1 MSNVQNDIPDIGREY
16 IEFLKEK
23 KQATSSN
30 ILMYGSTVYGMVSH
44 DLDISFIVRSF
55 NQEEYEKIRER
66 TIEFQTSHNMELD
79 QEVPYSSKLVYTDSD
94 VEFMLKNTPFQRVNG
109 IYVISP
115 IEKTPEF
122 LSSKEMKYRLLLNIL
137 TTRSILLQGDKAKI
151 EAYKQKAWDLLVQVI
166 ISYNQLSEIDIDH
179 FLKLLYRDEKSN
191 QEGEMFLG
199 YKTNIRQ
206 KQLDLEEDCE
216 RTLERLA
223 KEGKIKKQSSRKFSI
238 NEQWER

>member
-1 MSNVQNDIPDIGREY
+1 
-16 IEFLKEK
+16 
-23 KQATSSN
+23 
-30 ILMYGSTVYGMVSH
+30 
-44 DLDISFIVRSF
+44 
-55 NQEEYEKIRER
+55 
-66 TIEFQTSHNMELD
+66 
-79 QEVPYSSKLVYTDSD
+79 
-94 VEFMLKNTPFQRVNG
+94 
-109 IYVISP
+109 
-115 IEKTPEF
+115 
-122 LSSKEMKYRLLLNIL
+122 MKYRLLLNIL

>member
-1 MSNVQNDIPDIGREY
+1 MQNDIPDIGREY

-122 LSSKEMKYRLLLNIL
+122 LSSKEIKYRLLLNIL
-137 TTRSILLQGDKAKI
+137 TTSSILLQWEKAKI
-151 EAYKQKAWDLLVQVI
+151 EEYKKKAWDLLVQVI

>member
-1 MSNVQNDIPDIGREY
+1 MQNDIPDIGKEY

-23 KQATSSN
+23 KQAISSN

-44 DLDISFIVRSF
+44 DLDISFIVRNF
-55 NQEEYEKIRER
+55 NQEEYKKIKAR

-79 QEVPYSSKLVYTDSD
+79 QEVPYSSKLVYTYSD
-94 VEFMLKNTPFQRVNG
+94 VECMLKNTPFKKVNG

-151 EAYKQKAWDLLVQVI
+151 EDYKQKAWDLLVRVI

-179 FLKLLYRDEKSN
+179 FLKLLYRDEKNN

-216 RTLERLA
+216 RTLERLS
-223 KEGKIKKQSSRKFSI
+223 KEGKLKKQSSRKFSI
-238 NEQWER
+238 NEQWEK

>member
-1 MSNVQNDIPDIGREY
+1 MQNDMPDIGREY

-23 KQATSSN
+23 KQYTSSN

-55 NQEEYEKIRER
+55 NQEEYEKIKAR

-94 VEFMLKNTPFQRVNG
+94 VEYMLKNSPFQKANG

-115 IEKTPEF
+115 IEKTEEF
-122 LSSKEMKYRLLLNIL
+122 LNSKEMKYRLLLNIL

-151 EAYKQKAWDLLVQVI
+151 EAYKQRAWDLLVKVI
-166 ISYNQLSEIDIDH
+166 ISYNQLSEIDIDY
-179 FLKLLYRDEKSN
+179 FLKLLYRDEKTN
-191 QEGEMFLG
+191 QEGELFLG

-216 RTLERLA
+216 SALERLS
-223 KEGKIKKQSSRKFSI
+223 KEGKLKKQSSRRFSI
-238 NEQWER
+238 NEQWEK

>member
-1 MSNVQNDIPDIGREY
+1 MQNDIPDIGREY

>member
-1 MSNVQNDIPDIGREY
+1 MKNDIPDIGKEY
-16 IEFLKEK
+16 IEYLQEK
-23 KQATSSN
+23 KPNTSSN
-30 ILMYGSTVYGMVSH
+30 ILMYGSTVYGIVSH

-55 NQEEYEKIRER
+55 DQDVYERIKTR
-66 TIEFQTSHNMELD
+66 TIEFQIKHNMELD
-79 QEVPYSSKLVYTDSD
+79 QEVPYASKLVYTDSD
-94 VEFMLKNTPFQRVNG
+94 IECMLRNTPFQKVNG

-137 TTRSILLQGDKAKI
+137 TTRSILLQGDKARI
-151 EAYKQKAWDLLVQVI
+151 EVYKQKAWDLLVQVI

-179 FLKLLYRDEKSN
+179 FLKLLYRDEKTN

-216 RTLERLA
+216 RALERLA
-223 KEGKIKKQSSRKFSI
+223 KEGKIKKQSSKKFSI

>member
-1 MSNVQNDIPDIGREY
+1 MQNDIPDIGKEY

-23 KQATSSN
+23 KQDTSAN

-55 NQEEYEKIRER
+55 NPEEYKKIKAR

-79 QEVPYSSKLVYTDSD
+79 QEVPYSSKLVYTNSD
-94 VEFMLKNTPFQRVNG
+94 VECMLKNTPFQKVNG

-151 EAYKQKAWDLLVQVI
+151 EAYKQRAWDLLVRVI

-179 FLKLLYRDEKSN
+179 FLKLLYRDEKTN
-191 QEGEMFLG
+191 QEGKMFLG

-216 RTLERLA
+216 RALERLA
-223 KEGKIKKQSSRKFSI
+223 KEGKIKKQSSKKFSI